1 MKTKFFCAHGHFY
14 QPPREDP
21 WLKHIEKED
30 SASPFENWNQKIF
43 HECYLPNAFSAINN
57 SGGKIS
63 KLINNYANINFD
75 FGPTLLDW
83 LEKNHPNVYMAIL
96 DADAQSVKNF
106 GHGNA
111 IAQIYNHIIMPLAP
125 LKDKKTQI
133 RWGLEYFNFKF
144 KRKSL
149 GIWLSETA
157 SDAETLETLCEQ
169 NIKYTILSPSQAA
182 RFRPIGDNK
191 WETANKISFDDTRP
205 YRWFSKEQKGK
216 FIDIFFYN
224 KEISD
229 AIINKI
235 NDTRHFYEILETE
248 FLKDKTPQILSIAS
262 DGENYGHHLK
272 NANAGLSNLI
282 DKIAGEKKFRITNFA
297 AFLED
302 NSPKFEI
309 EIISPSSW
317 SCPHGVGRWKDDCGC
332 RINPQF
338 KSQLWRKH
346 LRESLDKLSLKID
359 ACYAE
364 NAKEYFTNPWEA
376 RDKYILC
383 SKTEHATEI
392 KRFLT
397 ANSKKTLSAKDS
409 RAALK
414 LLDMQK
420 DRLFMFTSCAWF
432 FDDITDIP
440 SINAIKHALKAIET
454 AQTFGGDFYDEF
466 EDDISKAES
475 NIKGINLRQIIK
487 NIYLFKNDIYNQ
499 TANFA
504 FSLFM
509 DTIFPFEEQSR
520 FHNKVIKKEILN
532 LNGAN
537 TALYFIN
544 TENTETF
551 ERTEFLAI
559 VSANTNKAL
568 KCVLLKCENME
579 EFNKLALAA
588 RNNFE
593 KFELALKE
601 KNIKIY
607 DFSNLHKGNKT
618 IFKTLIQHPEK
629 EDIHSVMYH
638 WLHIV
643 KNFMPSEILSG
654 DILQTL
660 WNFRKFSF
668 KPGNI
673 PFRDEIIKAFISN
686 FEIIL
691 MKENPDISKTK
702 EWLNYLKTDPYQG
715 YELEIKTIIFNW
727 LRLREAPTF
736 VELGDKVFLKTITEM
751 TDALNISNRSRRSKV
766 RSKMSDARM

>member
-30 SASPFENWNQKIF
+30 SASPFENWNQRIF
-43 HECYLPNAFSAINN
+43 HECYLPNAFSRINTP
-57 SGGKIS
+57 GGKIS
-63 KLINNYANINFD
+63 EFINNYAHINFD

-96 DADAQSVKNF
+96 SADAQSVKNF
-106 GHGNA
+106 GCGNA
-111 IAQIYNHIIMPLAP
+111 IAQIYNHVIMPLAP

-149 GIWLSETA
+149 GMWLPETA
-157 SDAETLETLCEQ
+157 ADTETLETLCEQ
-169 NIKYTILSPSQAA
+169 NIKYTILSPRQAA
-182 RFRPIGDNK
+182 RFRLIGENK
-191 WETANKISFDDTRP
+191 WEIANKISFDDTKP
-205 YRWFSKEQKGK
+205 YRWFSKEHNGK

-224 KEISD
+224 KEISS

-235 NDTRHFYEILETE
+235 NDTQRFYEILETE
-248 FLKDKTPQILSIAS
+248 FSKDKTHQILSIAS

-272 NANAGLSNLI
+272 NADEGLSKLI
-282 DKIAGEKKFRITNFA
+282 EKIAREKKFRITNFA

-302 NSPKFEI
+302 NAPKFEV

-317 SCPHGVGRWKDDCGC
+317 SCPHGIGRWKDDCGC

-338 KSQLWRKH
+338 KSQLWRKY
-346 LRESLDKLSLKID
+346 LRESLDKLALKID
-359 ACYAE
+359 KLYAE
-364 NAKEYFTNPWEA
+364 KGREYFTDPWQV

-383 SKTEHATEI
+383 SKTEHATEL
-392 KRFLT
+392 KKFLT
-397 ANSKKTLSAKDS
+397 INSKNTLSAKDS

-420 DRLFMFTSCAWF
+420 DRMFMFTSCAWF
-432 FDDITDIP
+432 FDDITDITA
-440 SINAIKHALKAIET
+440 INAIKYALKAVET
-454 AQTFGGDFYDEF
+454 ALAFGADFYDEF
-466 EDDISKAES
+466 ETDISKAES
-475 NIKGINLRQIIK
+475 NIKGVNLIQTIR
-487 NIYLFKNDIYNQ
+487 NIYLLKNDIYNQ

-520 FHNKVIKKEILN
+520 FHNKVIEKRVLN
-532 LNGAN
+532 LGDFDTN
-537 TALYFIN
+537 LYFIN

-551 ERTEFLAI
+551 EQIEFLAI
-559 VSANTNKAL
+559 VSANKNTAL
-568 KCVLLKCENME
+568 KCALLKCENME
-579 EFNKLALAA
+579 EFNKFALAA
-588 RNNFE
+588 KKNLKE
-593 KFELALKE
+593 FELMLKD
-601 KNIKIY
+601 KGAKIY
-607 DFSNLHKGNKT
+607 DFSNLHKSKKT
-618 IFKTLIQHPEK
+618 IFNALMKHPEQ

-638 WLHIV
+638 WLRLV
-643 KNFMPSEILSG
+643 KNFISSEILSG

-660 WNFRKFSF
+660 WNFKKFSF

-686 FEIIL
+686 YETIL
-691 MKENPDISKTK
+691 MKQSPDIVKTR
-702 EWLNYLKTDPYQG
+702 EWLDYLKTDPYHG
-715 YELEIKTIIFNW
+715 YILKIKVITFNW
-727 LRLREAPTF
+727 LQLNYEKLRSNLFEIEDTVFIKNMTEITTMLDIA
-736 VELGDKVFLKTITEM
+736 DRNKQKV
-751 TDALNISNRSRRSKV
+751 ANRYE
-766 RSKMSDARM
+766 